1 MGWMRRTVL
10 LGAACGLATLLIPGR
25 PDAQAARRITL
36 RHASTGARF
45 SGVWHDGR
53 RPDPRAM
60 AELSAALADA
70 DCPTRAFDADA
81 IAIAWELGLRARLA
95 ELTIHSGFR
104 TPQVNRAVHGAG
116 DSFHLQASALDIGTT
131 DVAALGAE
139 ALKLGRGGVGIYAG
153 RGFIHVDSGPVR
165 QWGEGSA
172 GGRPRASLFTAR
184 GLELQRGAQWI
195 RRPSAGR

>member
-1 MGWMRRTVL
+1 ML

-25 PDAQAARRITL
+25 ADAQAARRITL
-36 RHASTGARF
+36 RHAHTGARF

-70 DCPTRAFDADA
+70 DCPTRAFDAA
-81 IAIAWELGLRARLA
+81 TIAIAWELAMRARLDA
-95 ELTIHSGFR
+95 LDIHSGYR
-104 TPQVNRAVHGAG
+104 TPRVNRAVHGAG
-116 DSFHLQASALDIGTT
+116 DSFHLAAAALDIAAA
-131 DVAALGAE
+131 DVPALADE
-139 ALKLGRGGVGIYAG
+139 ALKLGRGGVGIYRT

-172 GGRPRASLFTAR
+172 GPPRPSLFTAR

-195 RRPSAGR
+195 RRPGAGR